1 MYSLATTLTDPQIC
15 AEKHFVRRFIRAM
28 CLFLY
33 VAVLA
38 VICHQCDAWAGPGL
52 GKLIATVGS
61 KATLTQ
67 QDSFSPKLPVV
78 RKLLAVVGATASLSQ
93 GIPSEALAS
102 GASSISGVKV
112 AYMGEQKPVGE
123 MLGKK
128 ATLIVNVASQC
139 ALTPQYEELVAL
151 KKEHEAAGFE
161 ILGFPSNQFAGQ
173 EPGRVEDIREQTKAE
188 YGRNFP
194 LMDKV
199 DVNGPSSA
207 VIYQAMKDTPDIGST
222 GGLKKIS
229 WNFEKFLIDAE
240 GKPVRRYRPGIL
252 PSEING
258 DVKALLTKGELPPRK
273 RATLN
278 DF

>member
-1 MYSLATTLTDPQIC
+1 MCRHLLSL
-15 AEKHFVRRFIRAM
+15 
-28 CLFLY
+28 
-33 VAVLA
+33 VALVAIIYQCGAYKVNFRKIIAA
-38 VICHQCDAWAGPGL
+38 VGA
-52 GKLIATVGS
+52 S
-61 KATLTQ
+61 ATLTCQ
-67 QDSFSPKLPVV
+67 PVQE
-78 RKLLAVVGATASLSQ
+78 AS
-93 GIPSEALAS
+93 A
-102 GASSISGVKV
+102 ASSVRSISDVKV
-112 AYMGEQKPVGE
+112 SYLNDQKPVGD

-151 KKEHEAAGFE
+151 KKEHADEGFE

-173 EPGRVEDIREQTKAE
+173 EPGKVEDIREQTKAE

-207 VIYQAMKDTPDIGST
+207 VIYQAMKDTPDIGT
-222 GGLKKIS
+222 AGGLKKIS

-240 GKPVRRYRPGIL
+240 GRPVRRYRPGIL
-252 PSEING
+252 PSEIDG

-273 RATLN
+273 KATLN